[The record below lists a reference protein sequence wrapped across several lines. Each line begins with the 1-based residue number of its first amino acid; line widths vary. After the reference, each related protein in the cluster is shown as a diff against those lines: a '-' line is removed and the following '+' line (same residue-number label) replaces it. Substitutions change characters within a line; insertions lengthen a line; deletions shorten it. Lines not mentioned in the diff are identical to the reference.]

1 MGFGKFIKKAV
12 KSVTKPVQ
20 GIIGGALGKAPD
32 IQAPDIQAPA
42 QMAAAAQVIEPPT
55 KEKADTD
62 DEALTESGKKKS
74 ARSGKKS
81 LSVAR
86 SSGGGIN
93 I

>member
-1 MGFGKFIKKAV
+1 MGLRKTFKKVIKA
-12 KSVTKPVQ
+12 VTKPVV

-32 IQAPDIQAPA
+32 VQPPDIQAPS
-42 QMAAAAQVIEPPT
+42 AQVIEPPT
-55 KEKADTD
+55 KDKADTD
-62 DEALTESGKKKS
+62 DEALTESGKKKA
-74 ARSGKKS
+74 ARGGKKS

>member
-1 MGFGKFIKKAV
+1 MGLRKIVKKAI
-12 KSVTKPVQ
+12 KAVTKPVV

-32 IQAPDIQAPA
+32 MQAPDAPA
-42 QMAAAAQVIEPPT
+42 PAPAAQVIEPPT
-55 KEKADTD
+55 KDKADTD
-62 DEALTESGKKKS
+62 DGALTESGKKKA
-74 ARSGKKS
+74 ARGGKKS

>member
-1 MGFGKFIKKAV
+1 MGFGKIFKKAI
-12 KSVTKPVQ
+12 KAVTKPVA

-32 IQAPDIQAPA
+32 MQAPD
-42 QMAAAAQVIEPPT
+42 AQVIEPPT
-55 KEKADTD
+55 KDKADTD
-62 DEALTESGKKKS
+62 DEALTESGKKKA
-74 ARSGKKS
+74 ARGGKKS